1 MKRTAFHHSADRV
14 ARGLRFAAPAVALAF
29 LAASAQARFGYEPAD
44 PVRTEDVAGEYSFA
58 ARLRDADGAP
68 VTARRTGSA
77 FVEGFAM
84 PMDRWTVAV
93 GTNEVVLWIYAYG
106 PTNSLAAPEGFSLAD
121 PPPSAS
127 SAAATAEE
135 EAAHAPALPPAAPG
149 EWPGL
154 DDEAA
159 LAAWSESV
167 RTNTTLFTSAR
178 FRDEMLL
185 PLLRREALEPLLAGT
200 DTNKPWF
207 AEARAYAEDALHRC
221 WFLSITDRPG
231 PEWGRAYD
239 FTVREGS
246 SDPFL
251 SWMSVFG
258 QHKWHWDDQARP
270 QLDELERSVA
280 SPDGTPFQRFLAAHA
295 RQAVD
300 PSDAH
305 LAALYAAAAGWAAS
319 CRPAESRAVRQVLV
333 QFFGTPGPAFRAAL
347 AAAGADPWI
356 ALVFEGSAELDS
368 HTAAGADKAAEA
380 LEKAHA
386 LHPDFPEAAVL
397 LITVA
402 LRHNAIQDA
411 DLWFRRALAAQID
424 HRTAWAAYCRF
435 NHPCTLGTPDR
446 LVRLAE
452 AALATKRDD
461 IGLPLEYARAM
472 AAVRHDTGAPDEA
485 FWRDPD
491 VAAKMEAA
499 LDPQIANPDLHAY
512 ARALA
517 ADLLAGVRLL
527 NGDLDGALEAFG
539 RAPVPV
545 WSGDANLAF
554 SDFGRIS
561 TILAGLTGPN
571 AERIAPLYRK
581 YAAGDWAACAAE
593 ADAVWDAC
601 SDISPF
607 EADLLS
613 TVAAEAW
620 LHTGYEAGEPRY
632 FGVLRKRQFSDWRNY
647 SSGLALEEGTDDGSG
662 HTRDGN
668 PQWLRLDHAVPAELS
683 ASGRFEPWGAPDAPH
698 VLGVQLGPRLDCR
711 DISGTRL
718 VAFLREKERVG
729 AAIVADPA
737 SWDAATPV
745 EPAVWR
751 RLPEGWPVR
760 WRVVSAAGRL
770 LVFLGDEERPVLD
783 APLAAAGAAAP
794 PAGPFCLWFGH
805 RNARFFGVTL
815 RKPDADETA
824 LAAESAAN
832 ARAEAAEKEPH
843 AEGAEDDSHAEA
855 AEGAED
861 DSHAEAAE
869 GAEDDSHAEAAEGA
883 EDDSHAEGAEDAEE
897 EIPAAFAGDPENAKA
912 FQAARKLARLSPE
925 QAKAM
930 LDDANRARKE
940 GDAVQAASLEV
951 DRLTRS
957 RRLHEALAAASNRVE
972 AVRAARAGAKGA
984 EPDPMAEAV
993 AFNDYAWV
1001 LHLAGRDAEALPL
1014 ARCAVERVALASGE
1028 SWLAGADGGASLD
1041 TLACVLTALG
1051 ETDEAKERFAAAFE
1065 SADSRTAPAWDSL
1078 MRARRA
1084 VGRKTRQFHLAQCW
1098 ERAGETAPA
1107 KAILDALRAEGFVP
1121 PPPEDAAYDA
1131 LAEKLGAAPLPPGA
1145 RERAAL
1151 DVLVDLVAG
1160 VFFESE
1166 CREPD
1171 DRADPAMAPLLE
1183 RVAADLAALPA
1194 DGAPEEVRAALD
1206 GLRRFMEDSAAL
1218 VAERPDALPAAGEFQ
1233 TRLKAFGRAAKAAG
1247 ARTAPLLDLVR

>member
-1 MKRTAFHHSADRV
+1 MKRIVLLLPLLAS
-14 ARGLRFAAPAVALAF
+14 AVA
-29 LAASAQARFGYEPAD
+29 AAGEPAAD
-44 PVRTEDVAGEYSFA
+44 APEQPRVGYDRANPVRGPDVAGEYDFVR
-58 ARLRDADGAP
+58 RLRTEDGEA
-68 VTARRTGSA
+68 VNAWRTGSF

-84 PMDRWTVAV
+84 PTDRWTVAV
-93 GTNEVVLWIYAYG
+93 GTNEVVLWIYADG
-106 PTNSLAAPEGFSLAD
+106 PTNSLAAPEGFSLAA
-121 PPPSAS
+121 PPA
-127 SAAATAEE
+127 AAATAPTAED
-135 EAAHAPALPPAAPG
+135 EAAPAPALPPAAPG

-167 RTNTTLFTSAR
+167 RTNKTLFTSAR

-185 PLLRREALEPLLAGT
+185 PLLRREALEPLLAGP

-221 WFLSITDRPG
+221 WFLSMTDRPG
-231 PEWGRAYD
+231 PHWGRAYD

-251 SWMSVFG
+251 MWMSVYG
-258 QHKWHWDDQARP
+258 QHIWHWDDKARP
-270 QLDELERSVA
+270 QLDELERRA
-280 SPDGTPFQRFLAAHA
+280 SDPDGTPFQRFLAAHA

-305 LAALYAAAAGWAAS
+305 LAALRAAAAAWAAS
-319 CRPAESRAVRQVLV
+319 RPPSESRAVQQILA
-333 QFFGTPGPAFRAAL
+333 QFLDAKAPAFRAAL

-356 ALVFEGSAELDS
+356 ALVFEGSAELDRR
-368 HTAAGADKAAEA
+368 TAAGTDKAAEA

-386 LHPDFPEAAVL
+386 LHPDFPEAALL

-402 LRHNAIQDA
+402 LRHGSAPEA

-472 AAVRHDTGAPDEA
+472 AAVRHDTDAPDEA

-545 WSGDANLAF
+545 WSDDANLAF

-571 AERIAPLYRK
+571 KERVLPLYRK

-593 ADAVWDAC
+593 ADAVWDNC
-601 SDISPF
+601 EDITPF
-607 EADLLS
+607 EANLLA
-613 TVAAEAW
+613 TAAAEAW
-620 LHTGYEAGEPRY
+620 VHTGYEAGEPRY

-683 ASGRFEPWGAPDAPH
+683 ASGRFEPWGAPDVPH
-698 VLGVQLGPRLDCR
+698 VLGVQLGSRLHCR
-711 DISGTRL
+711 DAATRL
-718 VAFLREKERVG
+718 VAFVREKERVG
-729 AAIVADPA
+729 AAIVADTA

-815 RKPDADETA
+815 RKPDADEAA

-832 ARAEAAEKEPH
+832 AEAAEKEP
-843 AEGAEDDSHAEA
+843 
-855 AEGAED
+855 
-861 DSHAEAAE
+861 
-869 GAEDDSHAEAAEGA
+869 HAEAAEGA
-883 EDDSHAEGAEDAEE
+883 EDDSHAEGAEDAEDDSHAEGAEDAE
-897 EIPAAFAGDPENAKA
+897 EESHAEIAGNAETDTHAESVAWRPTPEQTGRFRFQDRVRVIVVEVDAEGRFRHGEDVPDSPPILLRPAKIKGRDLVVAEMVDTPYAGRRWTLAMDFDAEKRAWIVVGEGETVADIDLDEPGYKPATFLRVDEPPSAHEHAKSAENA
-912 FQAARKLARLSPE
+912 
-925 QAKAM
+925 
-930 LDDANRARKE
+930 
-940 GDAVQAASLEV
+940 
-951 DRLTRS
+951 
-957 RRLHEALAAASNRVE
+957 
-972 AVRAARAGAKGA
+972 
-984 EPDPMAEAV
+984 EP
-993 AFNDYAWV
+993 
-1001 LHLAGRDAEALPL
+1001 
-1014 ARCAVERVALASGE
+1014 
-1028 SWLAGADGGASLD
+1028 
-1041 TLACVLTALG
+1041 
-1051 ETDEAKERFAAAFE
+1051 
-1065 SADSRTAPAWDSL
+1065 
-1078 MRARRA
+1078 
-1084 VGRKTRQFHLAQCW
+1084 
-1098 ERAGETAPA
+1098 
-1107 KAILDALRAEGFVP
+1107 
-1121 PPPEDAAYDA
+1121 
-1131 LAEKLGAAPLPPGA
+1131 
-1145 RERAAL
+1145 
-1151 DVLVDLVAG
+1151 
-1160 VFFESE
+1160 
-1166 CREPD
+1166 
-1171 DRADPAMAPLLE
+1171 
-1183 RVAADLAALPA
+1183 
-1194 DGAPEEVRAALD
+1194 
-1206 GLRRFMEDSAAL
+1206 
-1218 VAERPDALPAAGEFQ
+1218 
-1233 TRLKAFGRAAKAAG
+1233 
-1247 ARTAPLLDLVR
+1247 

>member
-1 MKRTAFHHSADRV
+1 MKHAHPHHPAGRF
-14 ARGLRFAAPAVALAF
+14 ARGLRFAAPAASLALAL
-29 LAASAQARFGYEPAD
+29 LAASAQARFGYEPSD

-58 ARLRDADGAP
+58 ARLRDANGAP

-84 PMDRWTVAV
+84 PLDLWTVAV

-106 PTNSLAAPEGFSLAD
+106 PTNSLVAPEGFSLAD
-121 PPPSAS
+121 PPA
-127 SAAATAEE
+127 SAATAAAPAPPAEE
-135 EAAHAPALPPAAPG
+135 EAAPALPPAAPG

-167 RTNTTLFTSAR
+167 RTNKTLFTSAR

-185 PLLRREALEPLLAGT
+185 PLLRREALEPLLAGP
-200 DTNKPWF
+200 DKDKPWF
-207 AEARAYAEDALHRC
+207 AEARAFAEDALYQC
-221 WFLSITDRPG
+221 WFLSMTDRPG
-231 PEWGRAYD
+231 PAWGRAYD

-251 SWMSVFG
+251 SWMSVVG
-258 QHKWHWDDQARP
+258 QHKWHWDAQARP
-270 QLDELERSVA
+270 QLDELERRVSG
-280 SPDGTPFQRFLAAHA
+280 PDGTPFQRFLAAHA
-295 RQAVD
+295 RQTVD

-305 LAALYAAAAGWAAS
+305 LAALHAAAAAWAAS
-319 CRPAESRAVRQVLV
+319 RPPSESRAVRQILD
-333 QFFGTPGPAFRAAL
+333 QFLDANARSFRAAL
-347 AAAGADPWI
+347 AAAGADPWL
-356 ALVFEGSAELDS
+356 ALVFEGTAELNRC
-368 HTAAGADKAAEA
+368 TAAGADKAAEA

-386 LHPDFPEAAVL
+386 LHPDFPEAAL
-397 LITVA
+397 LLVTVA
-402 LRHNAIQDA
+402 LRHGSTPDA

-424 HRTAWAAYCRF
+424 HRSAWAAYCRF

-472 AAVRHDTGAPDEA
+472 AAVRHDTDAPDEA
-485 FWRDPD
+485 FWRDPG

-499 LDPQIANPDLHAY
+499 LDPQIDNPDLHAY

-517 ADLLAGVRLL
+517 TDLLSGVRLL
-527 NGDLDGALEAFG
+527 NGDLDGALEAFQ
-539 RAPVPV
+539 RAPVRV
-545 WSGDANLAF
+545 WSHDARLAF
-554 SDFGRIS
+554 SDFSRIA
-561 TILAGLTGPN
+561 TILGGLTGPN
-571 AERIAPLYRK
+571 AERIVPLYWK

-593 ADAVWDAC
+593 ADALPPATHLEAGLLAMIAADAW
-601 SDISPF
+601 
-607 EADLLS
+607 
-613 TVAAEAW
+613 THV
-620 LHTGYEAGEPRY
+620 GYPAGEPRY
-632 FGVLRKRQFSDWRNY
+632 FGVLRKRQFADWRNY
-647 SSGLALEEGTDDGSG
+647 SSGLTLEEGTDDGSG

-668 PQWLRLDHAVPAELS
+668 PQWLRLGHAVPAELS
-683 ASGRFEPWGAPDAPH
+683 ASGRFEPWGAPAAPH

-711 DISGTRL
+711 DAATRL
-718 VAFLREKERVG
+718 VAFVREKERVG

-770 LVFLGDEERPVLD
+770 LVFLGDEERPVLE
-783 APLAAAGAAAP
+783 APLAADGADAP
-794 PAGPFCLWFGH
+794 PAGPFGLWFGH
-805 RNARFFGVTL
+805 RNIRFFGVTL
-815 RKPDADETA
+815 RKPDADEAA

-832 ARAEAAEKEPH
+832 AESAEKKP
-843 AEGAEDDSHAEA
+843 HAEA
-855 AEGAED
+855 AETVLPGGGSGEAEPPPVE
-861 DSHAEAAE
+861 SRAAKSAQAILDE
-869 GAEDDSHAEAAEGA
+869 G
-883 EDDSHAEGAEDAEE
+883 
-897 EIPAAFAGDPENAKA
+897 
-912 FQAARKLARLSPE
+912 R
-925 QAKAM
+925 
-930 LDDANRARKE
+930 
-940 GDAVQAASLEV
+940 AVQAASLEV

-957 RRLHEALAAASNRVE
+957 GRLGEALAAASNRVE
-972 AVRAARAGAKGA
+972 TIRAARAAGA

-1014 ARCAVERVALASGE
+1014 ARRAVERVALASGE
-1028 SWLAGADGGASLD
+1028 SWLAGADGGAALD
-1041 TLACVLTALG
+1041 TLACILTALG

-1065 SADSRTAPAWDSL
+1065 SADSRTAPEWDSL

-1084 VGRKTRQFHLAQCW
+1084 AGRKTRQFHLAQCW

-1160 VFFESE
+1160 VFFESG

-1171 DRADPAMAPLLE
+1171 DPADPAMAPLLE

-1194 DGAPEEVRAALD
+1194 DGAPDEVRAALN
-1206 GLRRFMEDSAAL
+1206 GLRRFVEDCAAR
-1218 VAERPDALPAAGEFQ
+1218 VAERPDGLPAAGEFQ

-1247 ARTAPLLDLVR
+1247 ARTAPLRDLVEPRHAPLPSR

>member
-1 MKRTAFHHSADRV
+1 MKRAAILLPMFLFA
-14 ARGLRFAAPAVALAF
+14 AAPA
-29 LAASAQARFGYEPAD
+29 ARGEGVGFDRAN
-44 PVRTEDVAGEYSFA
+44 PVRTADVAGEYEFVQ
-58 ARLRDADGAP
+58 RLRTPDGAP
-68 VTARRTGSA
+68 VDARRTGSF
-77 FVEGFAM
+77 FVEGFEM
-84 PMDRWTVAV
+84 PVDRWSVAA

-106 PTNSLAAPEGFSLAD
+106 PTNSLVAPEGFSLAD
-121 PPPSAS
+121 PPAS
-127 SAAATAEE
+127 AATASAPAPPAE
-135 EAAHAPALPPAAPG
+135 EAPAPALPPAAPA

-167 RTNTTLFTSAR
+167 RTNKTLFTSAR

-185 PLLRREALEPLLAGT
+185 PLLRREALEPLLAGP
-200 DTNKPWF
+200 DRNKPWF
-207 AEARAYAEDALHRC
+207 AEARAYAEDALYQC
-221 WFLSITDRPG
+221 WFYSMTDRPG
-231 PEWGRAYD
+231 PAWGRAYD

-251 SWMSVFG
+251 SWMSVVG
-258 QHKWHWDDQARP
+258 QHKWHWDAQARP
-270 QLDELERSVA
+270 QLDELERRA
-280 SPDGTPFQRFLAAHA
+280 AGPDGTPFQRFLAAHA

-305 LAALYAAAAGWAAS
+305 LAALHAAAAAWAAS
-319 CRPAESRAVRQVLV
+319 RPPSESRAVRQILD
-333 QFFGTPGPAFRAAL
+333 QFLDANARSFRAAL
-347 AAAGADPWI
+347 AAAGADPWL
-356 ALVFEGSAELDS
+356 ALVFEGTAELNRC
-368 HTAAGADKAAEA
+368 TAAGADKAAEA

-386 LHPDFPEAAVL
+386 LHPDFPEAAL
-397 LITVA
+397 LLVTVA
-402 LRHNAIQDA
+402 LRHGSVPDA

-424 HRTAWAAYCRF
+424 HRSAWAAYCRF

-472 AAVRHDTGAPDEA
+472 AAVRHDTDAPDEA

-491 VAAKMEAA
+491 VASKMEAA

-517 ADLLAGVRLL
+517 TDLLSGVRFL
-527 NGDLDGALEAFG
+527 NGDLDGALEAFQ
-539 RAPVPV
+539 RAPVGV
-545 WSGDANLAF
+545 WSTDTRLAF
-554 SDFGRIS
+554 SDFSRIA
-561 TILAGLTGPN
+561 TILGGLTGPK
-571 AERIAPLYRK
+571 ADQIAPLYRK

-593 ADAVWDAC
+593 ADALPPVSPLEAGLLAMIAADAW
-601 SDISPF
+601 
-607 EADLLS
+607 
-613 TVAAEAW
+613 THV
-620 LHTGYEAGEPRY
+620 GYPAGEPRY
-632 FGVLRKRQFSDWRNY
+632 FGVLRKRQFADWRNY
-647 SSGLALEEGTDDGSG
+647 DSGLALEEGTDDGSG

-698 VLGVQLGPRLDCR
+698 VLGVQLGPRLDRR
-711 DISGTRL
+711 DISATRL
-718 VAFLREKERVG
+718 VAFVREKERVG

-815 RKPDADETA
+815 RKPDADEA
-824 LAAESAAN
+824 AFAAESAAN
-832 ARAEAAEKEPH
+832 AEAAEKEPH
-843 AEGAEDDSHAEA
+843 AEGAEGAEDESHAE
-855 AEGAED
+855 
-861 DSHAEAAE
+861 S
-869 GAEDDSHAEAAEGA
+869 
-883 EDDSHAEGAEDAEE
+883 AEDAEE

-912 FQAARKLARLSPE
+912 FLAARKLARLSPE

-957 RRLHEALAAASNRVE
+957 GRLGEALAAASNRVE

-1014 ARCAVERVALASGE
+1014 ARRAVERVALASGE
-1028 SWLAGADGGASLD
+1028 SWLAGADGGAALD

-1084 VGRKTRQFHLAQCW
+1084 AGRKTRQFHLAQCW

-1171 DRADPAMAPLLE
+1171 DRTDPAMAPLLE

-1194 DGAPEEVRAALD
+1194 DGAPDEVRAALD
-1206 GLRRFMEDSAAL
+1206 GLRRFMEDCAAL
-1218 VAERPDALPAAGEFQ
+1218 VAERPDGLPAAGEFQ

-1247 ARTAPLLDLVR
+1247 ARTAPLRDLVR